1 MQFFIG
7 TSGWV
12 YPHWRLNFYPQDL
25 AEPDWLG
32 FYAEALDCV
41 ELNRSFY
48 RLPSQQNIKE
58 WLETTPDNFQ
68 FAVKASR
75 YITHIKKL
83 KDPDKTLKALLEVI
97 EGLGEKL
104 GPILFQLPPH
114 WSANRERLSA
124 FLKAVPEDIQVAV
137 ECRDHSWHSDEIMD
151 CLAEFNAAFCV
162 YELAGFISPKVTTA
176 DFIYLRLHG
185 PGEEA
190 YSGCYSKSQ
199 LQEWAAWLEQ
209 QSVKCAYVFFNN
221 DQAGY
226 AVKNALQLKELITQ
240 LD

>member
-12 YPHWRLNFYPQDL
+12 YSHWQDNFYPHDL
-25 AEPDWLG
+25 EESDWLS
-32 FYAEALDCV
+32 FYADALHCV

-48 RLPSQQNIKE
+48 RLPSQDNIKQ
-58 WLETTPDNFQ
+58 WLQATPDNFQ

-75 YITHIKKL
+75 YITHMKKL
-83 KDPDKTLKALLEVI
+83 KDPDKTLKALMQVI
-97 EGLGEKL
+97 EGLGDKL
-104 GPILFQLPPH
+104 GPVLFQLPPR
-114 WSANRERLSA
+114 WSANPERLST
-124 FLKAVPEDIQVAV
+124 FLKAVPEEVQVAV

-151 CLAEFNAAFCV
+151 CLAEFNAAFCI
-162 YELAGFISPKVTTA
+162 YDLAGFLSPKVTTA

-185 PGEEA
+185 PDEEA

-199 LQEWAAWLEQ
+199 LRDWAEWLQQ
-209 QSVKCAYVFFNN
+209 QSVKRAYVFFDN

-226 AVKNALQLKELITQ
+226 AVKNAQQLKALLSEH
-240 LD
+240 D